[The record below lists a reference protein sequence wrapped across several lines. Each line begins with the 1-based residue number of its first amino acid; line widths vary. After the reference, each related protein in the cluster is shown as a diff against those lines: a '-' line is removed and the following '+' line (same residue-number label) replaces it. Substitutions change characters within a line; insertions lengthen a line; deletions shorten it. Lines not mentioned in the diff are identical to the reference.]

1 MKNNVYLCET
11 KKTDMKNHISFYFL
25 SFVVSFFVL
34 ASCSSNTKETTADV
48 SFYKV
53 VEYQTFL
60 DSVKKKNGGMNWAN
74 IDYSPESLIG
84 KLQRKGPFTVE
95 DTTMANEFLTK
106 DRMPQNMSYAWIA
119 HEDNAKTCVLV
130 IYYSTPIYNKQ
141 LKIGEVTK
149 REDIGEMNVP
159 VIFDNKKDLYDLTN
173 NNIDKELAYSING
186 KIITKAKIT
195 APIEG
200 GVISGTTTE
209 TTLKQI
215 FKQ

>member
-1 MKNNVYLCET
+1 
-11 KKTDMKNHISFYFL
+11 
-25 SFVVSFFVL
+25 
-34 ASCSSNTKETTADV
+34 
-48 SFYKV
+48 
-53 VEYQTFL
+53 
-60 DSVKKKNGGMNWAN
+60 MNWAN
-74 IDYSPESLIG
+74 IEYSPESLIG

-95 DTTMANEFLTK
+95 DTTMANEFLAK

-119 HEDNAKTCVLV
+119 HEDDAKSCVLV
-130 IYYSTPIYNKQ
+130 IYYSTPIYNKN
-141 LKIGEVTK
+141 LKIGEITK
-149 REDIGEMNVP
+149 GRYWRNECPCHFE
-159 VIFDNKKDLYDLTN
+159 NKKDLYDLTK
-173 NNIDKELAYSING
+173 NNIDQELAYSING

>member
-1 MKNNVYLCET
+1 MCTFVKL
-11 KKTDMKNHISFYFL
+11 KKTDMKISIPFYFL
-25 SFVVSFFVL
+25 SFVFSFFVL
-34 ASCSSNTKETTADV
+34 ESCSLNTKETTADV

-60 DSVKKKNGGMNWAN
+60 DSIKQKNGGMNWAN

-84 KLQRKGPFTVE
+84 KLQRKGHFTVE
-95 DTTMANEFLTK
+95 DTTKANEFLTK
-106 DRMPQNMSYAWIA
+106 DMMPKNMSYAWIA

-141 LKIGEVTK
+141 LKIGEVNK

-159 VIFDNKKDLYDLTN
+159 VIFENKKDLYDLTN
-173 NNIDKELAYSING
+173 NNINQELAYSING

-215 FKQ
+215 FQL